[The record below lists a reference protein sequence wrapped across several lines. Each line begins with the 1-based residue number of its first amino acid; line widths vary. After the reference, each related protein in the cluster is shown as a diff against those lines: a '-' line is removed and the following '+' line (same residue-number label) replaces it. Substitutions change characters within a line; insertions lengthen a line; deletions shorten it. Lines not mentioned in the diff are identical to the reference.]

1 MMSSYQS
8 RHDLKLCSHHKFY
21 YTREIIFALVKCRC
35 HRLPLFEIFASFLC
49 YCGGSD
55 VCVCVCVYKKMG
67 QACKLLNN
75 TISQRCS
82 NQWQQYGQ
90 FFGNGLRCLN
100 WRQLTIFMV
109 VCDLIVVFCL
119 SFGFSTCPPATF
131 LM

>member
-8 RHDLKLCSHHKFY
+8 RHDLKLCSHHKFH
-21 YTREIIFALVKCRC
+21 YTRENIFALVKLSLSPPPSVWNFRFVFVLLWWQ
-35 HRLPLFEIFASFLC
+35 R
-49 YCGGSD
+49 
-55 VCVCVCVYKKMG
+55 CVCVCVYKEMG